1 MKEKNNNLL
10 GILGAILGAFVGAI
24 PWILVY
30 VYGNLMFSILA
41 FIIALA
47 SFKGYTLLK
56 GKVTKHTPLIIG
68 IISVLTVII
77 STVIIIPCLILL
89 QKGFVVNM
97 KSLSALYN
105 NSAFVSAIIRDLVI
119 AVVFTMLGMSGVIA
133 EIKKLSLNEDE
144 EKQEV
149 KEEEEKKQKRS
160 FTILIVVA
168 ILVSTIISAFNN
180 TDFNYDKTTNK
191 TKLYETSGIKITL
204 PNDMLVYNT
213 EDYDISYA
221 NNSLMFLGIKEP
233 FTILS
238 DIGLDSDSTVE
249 EYAVK
254 VQEANRTPTFI
265 PKDDYMYYTKTEK
278 IDNTSYDY
286 VIMVAKG
293 KDSFYILNFI
303 SLTKDNMQDKVFS
316 YIDTIE
322 FE

>member
-10 GILGAILGAFVGAI
+10 GILGAVLGAFIGAI

-30 VYGNLMFSILA
+30 VYGNLMFSFLA
-41 FIIALA
+41 FVIALTA
-47 SFKGYTLLK
+47 FKGYTLLK
-56 GKVTKHTPLIIG
+56 GKVTKKTPAIIG
-68 IISVLTVII
+68 VISVLTVII
-77 STVIIIPCLILL
+77 STLIIIPCLLL
-89 QKGFVVNM
+89 AKKGFTVNI
-97 KSLSALYN
+97 KSLISLYN
-105 NSAFVSAIIRDLVI
+105 SSTFVKGL
-119 AVVFTMLGMSGVIA
+119 
-133 EIKKLSLNEDE
+133 DE
-144 EKQEV
+144 EEV
-149 KEEEEKKQKRS
+149 KEHSKKQNTLY
-160 FTILIVVA
+160 TILIVIA
-168 ILVSTIISAFNN
+168 IVISTVVGSIDTSDNKTN
-180 TDFNYDKTTNK
+180 TK

-238 DIGLDSDSTVE
+238 DIGLDSSSTIE

-265 PKDDYMYYTKTEK
+265 PKDNYMYYTKTEN
-278 IDNTSYDY
+278 INNTSYDY

-303 SLTKDNMQDKVFS
+303 SLTKDKMQDKVFS

-322 FE
+322 FVL

>member
-10 GILGAILGAFVGAI
+10 GILGAVLGAFIGAI

-30 VYGNLMFSILA
+30 VYGNLMFSFLA
-41 FIIALA
+41 FVIALTA
-47 SFKGYTLLK
+47 FKGYTLLK
-56 GKVTKHTPLIIG
+56 GKVTKKTPAIIG
-68 IISVLTVII
+68 VISVLTVII
-77 STVIIIPCLILL
+77 STLIIIPCLLL
-89 QKGFVVNM
+89 AKKGFTVNI
-97 KSLSALYN
+97 KSLISLYN
-105 NSAFVSAIIRDLVI
+105 SSTFVFAIIRDLVI
-119 AVVFTMLGMSGVIA
+119 AIIFTILGISGVINQ
-133 EIKKLSLNEDE
+133 IKAKGLDE
-144 EKQEV
+144 EEL
-149 KEEEEKKQKRS
+149 KEHSKKQNTLY
-160 FTILIVVA
+160 TILIVIA
-168 ILVSTIISAFNN
+168 IVISTDTSDNKTN
-180 TDFNYDKTTNK
+180 TK
-191 TKLYETSGIKITL
+191 TKLYEISGLKITL
-204 PNDMLVYNT
+204 PNDMLVYDT

-238 DIGLDSDSTVE
+238 DIGLDSSSTIE

-265 PKDDYMYYTKTEK
+265 PKDNYMYYTKTEN
-278 IDNTSYDY
+278 INNTSYDY

-303 SLTKDNMQDKVFS
+303 SLTKDKMQDKVFS

>member
-41 FIIALA
+41 FIIALV

-97 KSLSALYN
+97 ESLSALYN

-133 EIKKLSLNEDE
+133 EIKKLSLNEE

-221 NNSLMFLGIKEP
+221 NNSLIFLGIKEP

-238 DIGLDSDSTVE
+238 DIGLDSSSTVE

-254 VQEANRTPTFI
+254 V
-265 PKDDYMYYTKTEK
+265 
-278 IDNTSYDY
+278 
-286 VIMVAKG
+286 
-293 KDSFYILNFI
+293 
-303 SLTKDNMQDKVFS
+303 
-316 YIDTIE
+316 
-322 FE
+322 

>member
-1 MKEKNNNLL
+1 
-10 GILGAILGAFVGAI
+10 
-24 PWILVY
+24 
-30 VYGNLMFSILA
+30 MFTLA
-41 FIIALA
+41 
-47 SFKGYTLLK
+47 K
-56 GKVTKHTPLIIG
+56 
-68 IISVLTVII
+68 
-77 STVIIIPCLILL
+77 
-89 QKGFVVNM
+89 KGFTVNI
-97 KSLSALYN
+97 KSLISLYN
-105 NSAFVSAIIRDLVI
+105 SSTFVFAIIRDLVI
-119 AVVFTMLGMSGVIA
+119 AIIFTILGISGVINQ
-133 EIKKLSLNEDE
+133 IKAKGLDE
-144 EKQEV
+144 EEV
-149 KEEEEKKQKRS
+149 KVHSKKQNTLY
-160 FTILIVVA
+160 TILIVIA
-168 ILVSTIISAFNN
+168 IVISTVVGSIN
-180 TDFNYDKTTNK
+180 TSDNKPNTK

-238 DIGLDSDSTVE
+238 DIGLDSSSTIE

-265 PKDDYMYYTKTEK
+265 PKDNYMYYTKTENLN
-278 IDNTSYDY
+278 NTSYDY

-303 SLTKDNMQDKVFS
+303 SLTKDKMQDKVFS

>member
-1 MKEKNNNLL
+1 M
-10 GILGAILGAFVGAI
+10 
-24 PWILVY
+24 
-30 VYGNLMFSILA
+30 
-41 FIIALA
+41 
-47 SFKGYTLLK
+47 
-56 GKVTKHTPLIIG
+56 
-68 IISVLTVII
+68 
-77 STVIIIPCLILL
+77 
-89 QKGFVVNM
+89 
-97 KSLSALYN
+97 
-105 NSAFVSAIIRDLVI
+105 
-119 AVVFTMLGMSGVIA
+119 
-133 EIKKLSLNEDE
+133 
-144 EKQEV
+144 
-149 KEEEEKKQKRS
+149 
-160 FTILIVVA
+160 A

-191 TKLYETSGIKITL
+191 TKLYEISGIKITL

-221 NNSLMFLGIKEP
+221 NNSLIFLGIKEP

-238 DIGLDSDSTVE
+238 DIGLDSSSTVE

-303 SLTKDNMQDKVFS
+303 SLTKDKMQDKVFS

>member
-10 GILGAILGAFVGAI
+10 GILGAVLGAFIGAI

-30 VYGNLMFSILA
+30 VYGNLMFSFLA
-41 FIIALA
+41 FVIALTA
-47 SFKGYTLLK
+47 FKGYTLLK
-56 GKVTKHTPLIIG
+56 GKVTKKTPAIIG
-68 IISVLTVII
+68 VISVLTVII
-77 STVIIIPCLILL
+77 STLIIIPCLLL
-89 QKGFVVNM
+89 AKKGFTVNI
-97 KSLSALYN
+97 KSLISLYN
-105 NSAFVSAIIRDLVI
+105 SSTLVI
-119 AVVFTMLGMSGVIA
+119 AIIFTILGISGVINQ
-133 EIKKLSLNEDE
+133 IKAKGLDE
-144 EKQEV
+144 EEL
-149 KEEEEKKQKRS
+149 KEHSKKQNTLY
-160 FTILIVVA
+160 TILIVIA
-168 ILVSTIISAFNN
+168 IVISTVVGSIDTSDNKTN
-180 TDFNYDKTTNK
+180 TK
-191 TKLYETSGIKITL
+191 TKLYEISGLKITL
-204 PNDMLVYNT
+204 PNDMLVYDT

-238 DIGLDSDSTVE
+238 DIGLDSSSTIE

-265 PKDDYMYYTKTEK
+265 PKDNYMYYTKTEN
-278 IDNTSYDY
+278 INNTSYDY

-303 SLTKDNMQDKVFS
+303 SLTKDKMQDKVFS

>member
-1 MKEKNNNLL
+1 MKDENNNLL

-41 FIIALA
+41 FIIALV

-77 STVIIIPCLILL
+77 STLIIIPGLILAK
-89 QKGFVVNM
+89 KGFAVNI
-97 KSLSALYN
+97 KSIISLYN
-105 NSAFVSAIIRDLVI
+105 SSTFVFAIIRDLVI
-119 AVVFTMLGMSGVIA
+119 AIIFTILGISGVINQ
-133 EIKKLSLNEDE
+133 IKAKGLDE
-144 EKQEV
+144 EEV
-149 KEEEEKKQKRS
+149 KEHSKKQNTLY
-160 FTILIVVA
+160 TILIVIA
-168 ILVSTIISAFNN
+168 IVISAVVGSIN
-180 TDFNYDKTTNK
+180 TSDNKPNTK

-238 DIGLDSDSTVE
+238 DIGLDSSSTIE

-265 PKDDYMYYTKTEK
+265 PKDNYMY
-278 IDNTSYDY
+278 
-286 VIMVAKG
+286 
-293 KDSFYILNFI
+293 
-303 SLTKDNMQDKVFS
+303 
-316 YIDTIE
+316 
-322 FE
+322 

>member
-1 MKEKNNNLL
+1 MINQIK
-10 GILGAILGAFVGAI
+10 A
-24 PWILVY
+24 
-30 VYGNLMFSILA
+30 
-41 FIIALA
+41 
-47 SFKGYTLLK
+47 KGL
-56 GKVTKHTPLIIG
+56 
-68 IISVLTVII
+68 
-77 STVIIIPCLILL
+77 
-89 QKGFVVNM
+89 
-97 KSLSALYN
+97 
-105 NSAFVSAIIRDLVI
+105 
-119 AVVFTMLGMSGVIA
+119 
-133 EIKKLSLNEDE
+133 DE
-144 EKQEV
+144 EEV
-149 KEEEEKKQKRS
+149 KEHSKKQNTLY
-160 FTILIVVA
+160 TILIVIA
-168 ILVSTIISAFNN
+168 IVISTVVGSIDTSDNKTN
-180 TDFNYDKTTNK
+180 TK

-238 DIGLDSDSTVE
+238 DIGLDSSSTIE

-265 PKDDYMYYTKTEK
+265 PKDNYMYYTKTEN
-278 IDNTSYDY
+278 INNTSYDY

-303 SLTKDNMQDKVFS
+303 SLTKDKMQDKVFS

>member
-1 MKEKNNNLL
+1 MKDENNNLL

-30 VYGNLMFSILA
+30 VYGNLMFSILS
-41 FIIALA
+41 FIIALV

-77 STVIIIPCLILL
+77 STLIIIPGLILAK
-89 QKGFVVNM
+89 KGFAVNI
-97 KSLSALYN
+97 KSIISLYN
-105 NSAFVSAIIRDLVI
+105 SSTFVFAIIRDLVI
-119 AVVFTMLGMSGVIA
+119 AIIFTILGISGVINQ
-133 EIKKLSLNEDE
+133 IKAKGLDE
-144 EKQEV
+144 EAA
-149 KEEEEKKQKRS
+149 KEHSKKQNTLY
-160 FTILIVVA
+160 TILIVIA
-168 ILVSTIISAFNN
+168 IVISAVVGSIN
-180 TDFNYDKTTNK
+180 TSDNKPNTK
-191 TKLYETSGIKITL
+191 TKLYETEGIKITL

-213 EDYDISYA
+213 KDYDISYA

-238 DIGLDSDSTVE
+238 DIGLDSSSTVE

-303 SLTKDNMQDKVFS
+303 SLPKDKMQDKVFS

>member
-1 MKEKNNNLL
+1 MKEKSNNLL
-10 GILGAILGAFVGAI
+10 GILGAILGAFIGAI

-30 VYGNLMFSILA
+30 VYGNLMFSVLA

-56 GKVTKHTPLIIG
+56 GKVTKHTSLIIG

-97 KSLSALYN
+97 ESLSSLYN
-105 NSAFVSAIIRDLVI
+105 NSAFVSSIIRDLII
-119 AVVFTMLGMSGVIA
+119 AVIFTILGMSGVIS
-133 EIKKLSLNEDE
+133 EIKRLSLNEDYK
-144 EKQEV
+144 KQEV
-149 KEEEEKKQKRS
+149 KEEEKKQKKS
-160 FTILIVVA
+160 YIILIVVA
-168 ILVSTIISAFNN
+168 ILVSTIISVFNN
-180 TDFNYDKTTNK
+180 ADFNYDKTTNK
-191 TKLYETSGIKITL
+191 TKIYETSGIKITL
-204 PNDMLVYNT
+204 PNDMLVYDT

-238 DIGLDSDSTVE
+238 DIGLDSASTVE

-254 VQEANRTPTFI
+254 VQEANKTPTFI
-265 PKDDYMYYTKTEK
+265 PKDNYMYYVKTEE
-278 IDNTSYDY
+278 INNTSYDY

-303 SLTKDNMQDKVFS
+303 SLTKDKMQDKVFS

>member
-1 MKEKNNNLL
+1 MFQTKINERIRL
-10 GILGAILGAFVGAI
+10 
-24 PWILVY
+24 ILVIFILLFLIILVRIVY
-30 VYGNLMFSILA
+30 VQTIEYKKLSLLADDLWSRELPITAERGKILDRNGVILA
-41 FIIALA
+41 TNKTT
-47 SFKGYTLLK
+47 STL
-56 GKVTKHTPLIIG
+56 
-68 IISVLTVII
+68 
-77 STVIIIPCLILL
+77 IIIPCLLL
-89 QKGFVVNM
+89 AKKGFAVNI
-97 KSLSALYN
+97 KSIISLYN
-105 NSAFVSAIIRDLVI
+105 SSTFVFAIIRDLVI
-119 AVVFTMLGMSGVIA
+119 AIIFTILGISGVINQ
-133 EIKKLSLNEDE
+133 IKAKGLDE
-144 EKQEV
+144 EEL
-149 KEEEEKKQKRS
+149 KEHSKKQNTLY
-160 FTILIVVA
+160 TILIVIA
-168 ILVSTIISAFNN
+168 IVISTVVGSIN
-180 TDFNYDKTTNK
+180 TSDNKPNTK

-238 DIGLDSDSTVE
+238 DIGLDSSSTIE

-265 PKDDYMYYTKTEK
+265 PKDNYMYNTKTENLN
-278 IDNTSYDY
+278 NTSYDY

-303 SLTKDNMQDKVFS
+303 SLTKDKMQDKVFS